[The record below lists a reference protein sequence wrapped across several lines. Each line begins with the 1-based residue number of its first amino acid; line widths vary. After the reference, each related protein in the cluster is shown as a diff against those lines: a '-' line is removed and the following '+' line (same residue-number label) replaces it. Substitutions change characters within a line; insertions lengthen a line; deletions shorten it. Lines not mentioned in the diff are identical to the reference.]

1 MKPKTQLK
9 GVILLIL
16 TAFIWGLSFV
26 AQSVGIEYIGPFT
39 FGGIRILMGA
49 VTLLPVILIRDKAS
63 ARTMSDDELDERR
76 VRDKKTFKCGIILGL
91 VFCVSTNLQQY
102 AFSVP
107 GASAGKIAFVTAM
120 YMFFVPFLGLVFL
133 KKKVPVLTWICVV
146 FGFVGL
152 YFLCFTPGDITSFNL
167 SDILS
172 AACAVAFSVHILLVE
187 KFAPY
192 TDGIKLSC
200 IQFAVA
206 GTITCILMFIFEN
219 PQISAIKSALLPL
232 LYAGVMSCGLA
243 YTFQII
249 GQRSTE
255 STVASIIMCTES
267 VFAVLGSAII
277 LHEIPTPRELF
288 GCTVM
293 FAAILLSQLS
303 GTLTAKFKKHK

>member
-1 MKPKTQLK
+1 MKQKTQLK
-9 GVILLIL
+9 GVLLLLL

-26 AQSVGIEYIGPFT
+26 AQSVGMESIGPFT

-49 VTLLPVILIRDKAS
+49 VTLLPFILIRDKLS
-63 ARTMSDDELDERR
+63 ARTMTQDELDERR
-76 VRDKKTFKCGIILGL
+76 IRDKKTLKCGIILGV
-91 VFCVSTNLQQY
+91 VFCAATNLQQY
-102 AFSVP
+102 AFSMP

-120 YMFFVPFLGLVFL
+120 YMFFVPLLSFMFL
-133 KKKVPVLTWICVV
+133 KRKINVITRICVV
-146 FGFVGL
+146 FGFIGM
-152 YFLCFTPGDITSFNL
+152 YFLCFTPGDITSFGM
-167 SDILS
+167 SDLLS
-172 AACAVAFSVHILLVE
+172 AMCAVAFSVHILLIE

-206 GTITCILMFIFEN
+206 GTITCILMLIFEK
-219 PQISAIKSALLPL
+219 PQIGAIKSALVPL
-232 LYAGVMSCGLA
+232 LYAGVMSCGLG

-288 GCTVM
+288 GCAVM
-293 FAAILLSQLS
+293 FTAIILSQLS
-303 GTLTAKFKKHK
+303 GSLTAKFKKRK